1 MFAVRATPPHV
12 LQACKHGD
20 EAARISSGAAAIDAA
35 LSNRFTNVDAS
46 LAAYDGQVR
55 ARQTVMADATRAHM
69 PRFMWG
75 FNCRVELQPDR
86 V

>member
-1 MFAVRATPPHV
+1 M
-12 LQACKHGD
+12 
-20 EAARISSGAAAIDAA
+20 SSGAAAIDAA

-55 ARQTVMADATRAHM
+55 ARQTVMADAPRAQL

-75 FNCRVELQPDR
+75 LNLPC
-86 V
+86 